1 MTSVP
6 GASPAE
12 MGPVKVAFV
21 FAPYR
26 HKRFSENLRVVDDDF
41 GVFPPINLAWA
52 AAIAEEAGHRVAI
65 VDAKA
70 ERLSLEAAV
79 ARLRAFEPDVVGLYF
94 STYMFHET
102 RAWARGIREALRVPI
117 LAGGINVDLYP
128 AETLAHREIDL
139 ALAGQAYESLPRLLE
154 ALEAGQEPDGVP
166 GACWRRGEEVVLVPP
181 DRKRRAFAKY
191 PLPARHLLPNHRYYS
206 ITSQLRNFTIMVTA
220 MGCHQHCSFCP
231 IARIPY
237 QLRPV
242 EAVLEEM
249 EECVRRY
256 GVREIDIFDADF
268 PAPRK
273 RTEAICQGIQERG
286 LRFEWSCRACVDSL
300 DRGLLRTM
308 ADAGCR
314 KVYIGIETSSP
325 DRLREMGKRL
335 DTSRTREV
343 IRDALDVGIR
353 PLGFFMLGVPG
364 ETRESVRETLRYS
377 LSLGLDYAQFMRTI
391 AKPGTDL
398 HDEVVRVT
406 GSDPWRE
413 WVLGRRGEDRL
424 PTPWTELDERELDFW
439 TRMAYLR
446 FYYRPGYILRAVS
459 RFRSREEVARSVRSA
474 ARMLTNAILN
484 GGD

>member
-1 MTSVP
+1 M
-6 GASPAE
+6 
-12 MGPVKVAFV
+12 KVAFV

-26 HKRFSENLRVVDDDF
+26 HKKFSENLRVVDDDF

-52 AAIAEEAGHRVAI
+52 AAMAEEAGHRVLI

-79 ARLRAFEPDVVGLYF
+79 SRLRGFGPDVVGFYF

-102 RAWARGIREALRVPI
+102 LAWARGIRAALRVPV
-117 LAGGINVDLYP
+117 LAGGVNVDLYP
-128 AETLAHREIDL
+128 AETMAHREIDL
-139 ALAGQAYESLPRLLE
+139 ALAGQAYESLPRLL
-154 ALEAGQEPDGVP
+154 AAVEAGREPAGVP
-166 GACWRRGEEVVLVPP
+166 GACYRVGGEVVLVPP
-181 DRKRRAFAKY
+181 DRKTRAFARY

-206 ITSQLRNFTIMVTA
+206 ITSQLRNFTIMMTA
-220 MGCHQHCSFCP
+220 MGCHQHCTFCP

-242 EAVLEEM
+242 EAVLDEM
-249 EECVRRY
+249 EACVRRF

-273 RTEAICQGIQERG
+273 RTEAICRGILDRG

-300 DRGLLRTM
+300 DRDLLRTM

-314 KVYIGIETSSP
+314 KVYLGIETPSQE
-325 DRLREMGKRL
+325 RLRTMSKRL

-343 IRDALDVGIR
+343 VRDAMDVGIR

-364 ETRESVRETLRYS
+364 ETRDSVRETLRYS

-398 HDEVVRVT
+398 HDAVVRET

-413 WVLGRRGEDRL
+413 WVLGRRGEERL
-424 PTPWTELDERELDFW
+424 PTPWTELDEREIEFW
-439 TRMAYLR
+439 ARMAYLC
-446 FYYRPGYILRAVS
+446 FYYRPWYIARAVS
-459 RFRSREEVARSVRSA
+459 RFRSRDEVARSIRSA
-474 ARMLTNAILN
+474 ARMFASALFN
-484 GGD
+484 GSD

>member
-1 MTSVP
+1 M
-6 GASPAE
+6 
-12 MGPVKVAFV
+12 KVAFV

-26 HKRFSENLRVVDDDF
+26 HKKFSENLRVVDDDF

-52 AAIAEEAGHRVAI
+52 AAMAEEAGHRVLI

-70 ERLSLEAAV
+70 ERLSLDAAV
-79 ARLRAFEPDVVGLYF
+79 SRLRGFGPDVVGFYF

-102 RAWARGIREALRVPI
+102 LAWARGIRAALRVPV
-117 LAGGINVDLYP
+117 LAGGVNVDLYP
-128 AETLAHREIDL
+128 AETMAHREIDL
-139 ALAGQAYESLPRLLE
+139 ALAGQAHESLPRLL
-154 ALEAGQEPDGVP
+154 AAVEAGREPAGVP
-166 GACWRRGEEVVLVPP
+166 GACYRVGGEVVLVPP
-181 DRKRRAFAKY
+181 DRRKRAFAKY
-191 PLPARHLLPNHRYYS
+191 PMPARHLLPNHRYYS
-206 ITSQLRNFTIMVTA
+206 ITSQLRNFTIMMTA
-220 MGCHQHCSFCP
+220 MGCHQHCTFCP

-242 EAVLEEM
+242 EAVLDEM
-249 EECVRRY
+249 EDCVRRF

-273 RTEAICQGIQERG
+273 RTEAICRGILDRG
-286 LRFEWSCRACVDSL
+286 LRVEWSCRACVDSL
-300 DRGLLRTM
+300 DRDLLRTM

-314 KVYIGIETSSP
+314 KVYIGIETPSRE
-325 DRLREMGKRL
+325 RLRTMGKRL

-343 IRDALDVGIR
+343 VRDAKDAGIR

-364 ETRESVRETLRYS
+364 ETRDSVRETIRYS

-398 HDEVVRVT
+398 HDAVVRET

-413 WVLGRRGEDRL
+413 WVLGRRGEERL
-424 PTPWTELDERELDFW
+424 PTPWTELDDREVEFW
-439 TRMAYLR
+439 ARMAYLA
-446 FYYRPGYILRAVS
+446 FYYRPGYIARAVS
-459 RFRSREEVARSVRSA
+459 RFRSRDEVVRSIRSA
-474 ARMLTNAILN
+474 ARMLAGALLN